1 MKENS
6 GLSIHGGSEMESVF
20 VVRYGEIGLKGRNRD
35 FFEKKLIENIIKI
48 VRPAAVN
55 KRYGRIIIRI
65 GRNNPEVLESRLK
78 YVMGI
83 QNYSLG
89 YAVEH
94 DMEKL
99 KQLVLDLAKREF
111 EKGGKTFKISAKR
124 GYKDFPLNSLELN
137 RELGAYVYS
146 NITGIKV
153 DVHNPDFEIGI
164 DVREKEI
171 FVYTGKNNLSGGLP
185 TGVSG
190 KALLLLSGGIDSPVA
205 GWYAMR
211 RGLEIQTLTFLSPPM
226 TTEKSLQ
233 KILDLGNVLSR
244 YLPNEL
250 RMWIVPLTDIQMYI
264 KQNAPD
270 EYSLILQRRSMMR
283 IASMIAK
290 RIKAKGI
297 ITGENLGQVASQTL
311 TNMEAIEEASSFIVL
326 RPLIGFDKIETTNKA
341 KEIGTYNIS
350 ILPFID
356 SCIAFAPKRP
366 VTKSDINEI
375 KKIENSLNNLKELE
389 LEAFKK
395 RQVFKITNN

>member
-1 MKENS
+1 GK
-6 GLSIHGGSEMESVF
+6 
-20 VVRYGEIGLKGRNRD
+20 NRD

-65 GRNNPEVLESRLK
+65 GRNDPEVLESRLK

-99 KQLVLDLAKREF
+99 KQVVLDLAKREF

-146 NITGIKV
+146 NISGIKV
-153 DVHNPDFEIGI
+153 DVHTPDFEIGV
-164 DVREKEI
+164 DVREKEV

-233 KILDLGNVLSR
+233 KILDLGKVLSR
-244 YLPNEL
+244 YLPNGL

-283 IASMIAK
+283 IANMIAK
-290 RIKAKGI
+290 RINAKGI

-311 TNMEAIEEASSFIVL
+311 TNMAAIEEASSFIVL
-326 RPLIGFDKIETTNKA
+326 RPLISFDKIETTNKA
-341 KEIGTYNIS
+341 KEIGTYDIS
-350 ILPFID
+350 ILPYID
-356 SCIAFAPKRP
+356 SCIAFAPNRP
-366 VTKSDINEI
+366 VTKSDINEV
-375 KKIENSLNNLKELE
+375 KKIEGKLDKLKELE
-389 LEAFKK
+389 LEAFRKK
-395 RQVFKITNN
+395 EVYKITSD